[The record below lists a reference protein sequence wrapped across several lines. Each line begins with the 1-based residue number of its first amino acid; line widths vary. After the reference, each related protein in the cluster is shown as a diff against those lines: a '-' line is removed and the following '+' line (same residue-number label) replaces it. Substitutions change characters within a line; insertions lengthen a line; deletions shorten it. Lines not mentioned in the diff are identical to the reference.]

1 MARVNAYCDDMK
13 YLLNNARKDFTKKEI
28 VGRKRRYIMT
38 TQTVILKFED
48 QTVRTAI
55 EKLISAI
62 PGYIIEVE
70 DTTDCDLLIFEITDK
85 NADGQFDLSER
96 PCHQG
101 AQATSFWYRVRS
113 TPIYWSRVL
122 KFEPES
128 FFQLPLN
135 LEDVKNA
142 LLRFQTAKSD
152 EDARANAKPAKE
164 GTIIHVIGSKGGVGT
179 TTVAVNLATSLLGPD
194 SGKTVA
200 LLDMNLLFG
209 DIPIFLGIESP
220 QLDWAEI
227 ARNISRLDSR
237 FLMGTLHK
245 HPSGLYVLPSPTSIF
260 EVFSAGP
267 EIITQLLKLMKTM
280 FDYIVIDGGQDLGD
294 MAKSIMQLADRV
306 ILVTLLNLPSLINV
320 KRLRET
326 FLWLGYPSD
335 DRVSI
340 VANRVQKRSG
350 NISLKDVERTV
361 KKKIAWTVPNDF
373 QNTMNA
379 INMGKPL
386 ADIAPGSEI
395 TKHISEIAMFF
406 QGKSVGGEDT
416 NKRGFFGSY
425 TRLVDTIRNISLV
438 PQETR

>member
-1 MARVNAYCDDMK
+1 
-13 YLLNNARKDFTKKEI
+13 
-28 VGRKRRYIMT
+28 MT

-85 NADGQFDLSER
+85 NADGQFDFIREAMSSGSAGNVFLVSSAVN
-96 PCHQG
+96 PNILVQG
-101 AQATSFWYRVRS
+101 
-113 TPIYWSRVL
+113 L
-122 KFEPES
+122 KIRARE

-237 FLMGTLHK
+237 FLMGALHK

-406 QGKSVGGEDT
+406 QGKRVGGEDT